1 MNYVLSL
8 FLWLSV
14 IPNSKLETQNN
25 QQEVLQSIFEI
36 EEFQKYLSYSPR
48 FVGTNTR
55 QEVLMIEFAEIE
67 DKELQLNVRDKS
79 IRIISKDQETEL
91 EHKFYIKIDEFELKR
106 STAKVLLSYQ
116 NSRLYYDKK
125 QKILLDVQ
133 LEKVDSDEWLVTNYK
148 LYEVSLNTSD

>member
-8 FLWLSV
+8 IFLLSV
-14 IPNSKLETQNN
+14 IPTSEFETQNN
-25 QQEVLQSIFEI
+25 QQEVLQSIFDI

-55 QEVLMIEFAEIE
+55 QEVLMLGFPAIK
-67 DKELQLNVRDKS
+67 DKELELTVRDKS
-79 IRIISKDQETEL
+79 IRIITEEQENEL
-91 EHKFYIKIDEFELKR
+91 EHNFFIKIDEFELKK

-133 LEKVDSDEWLVTNYK
+133 LEKEHSDEWQVTNYK